1 MKGHNIAVYI
11 IIPLALFSIMSLF
24 DNVQAQTNST
34 SSSANQTTSQ
44 PQQQNQNTA
53 QTNSTSSS
61 ANQTTSQPQQQNQ
74 NANLTAQALMK
85 TDIVAVKNTLMN
97 AQLAVVDGN
106 IEQALKDVMD
116 LETQLIL
123 LKPSPPTKLINNIHK
138 AIAAISTSE
147 IDKSLNTLTNIQVS
161 ILKAENLIFKAA
173 VTNPQV
179 MQQIHTVN
187 YVVPTPQSQEMQQV
201 DTSKNVVPTP
211 QPKKMQQVDNLENLI
226 PTPQPEMILQV
237 DTLESNTNADADD
250 FTSIEDN

>member
-1 MKGHNIAVYI
+1 
-11 IIPLALFSIMSLF
+11 MSLF

-44 PQQQNQNTA
+44 QQQ
-53 QTNSTSSS
+53 
-61 ANQTTSQPQQQNQ
+61 QQQNQ
-74 NANLTAQALMK
+74 NANLTAQTLMK
-85 TDIVAVKNTLMN
+85 TDIVALKNTLMN
-97 AQLAVVDGN
+97 AQLAIVDGN

-123 LKPSPPTKLINNIHK
+123 LEPAPPTKFINNIHK

-173 VTNPQV
+173 VANPQV

-187 YVVPTPQSQEMQQV
+187 YVVPTPQPQEMKQF
-201 DTSKNVVPTP
+201 
-211 QPKKMQQVDNLENLI
+211 
-226 PTPQPEMILQV
+226 
-237 DTLESNTNADADD
+237 DTLESNINADD
-250 FTSIEDN
+250 FTSIEDK

>member
-34 SSSANQTTSQ
+34 SSTNQTTSQ
-44 PQQQNQNTA
+44 Q
-53 QTNSTSSS
+53 
-61 ANQTTSQPQQQNQ
+61 QQQNQ
-74 NANLTAQALMK
+74 NANLTAQTLMK
-85 TDIVAVKNTLMN
+85 TDIVALKNTLMN
-97 AQLAVVDGN
+97 AQLAIVDGN
-106 IEQALKDVMD
+106 IKQALKDVMD

-123 LKPSPPTKLINNIHK
+123 LEPAPPTKFINNIHK

-173 VTNPQV
+173 VANPQV
-179 MQQIHTVN
+179 MQQFDTLN
-187 YVVPTPQSQEMQQV
+187 YVVPTPQPEKIQQF

-211 QPKKMQQVDNLENLI
+211 QPQEIQQF
-226 PTPQPEMILQV
+226 
-237 DTLESNTNADADD
+237 DTFIKTWR
-250 FTSIEDN
+250 

>member
-11 IIPLALFSIMSLF
+11 IIPLALFSIISLF

-34 SSSANQTTSQ
+34 SSTNQTASQ
-44 PQQQNQNTA
+44 QQQNQNTP
-53 QTNSTSSS
+53 QTNSTSST
-61 ANQTTSQPQQQNQ
+61 NQIASQQQQQNQ

-85 TDIVAVKNTLMN
+85 TDIVALKNTLMN
-97 AQLAVVDGN
+97 AQLAIVDGN

-173 VTNPQV
+173 VANPQV

-187 YVVPTPQSQEMQQV
+187 YVVPTPQPEKIQQV

-211 QPKKMQQVDNLENLI
+211 QPKNIQQVDTLENLI
-226 PTPQPEMILQV
+226 PTSQPEMIQQV
-237 DTLESNTNADADD
+237 DTLEPNTNADD
-250 FTSIEDN
+250 FTSLEDR

>member
-34 SSSANQTTSQ
+34 SSANQTTSQ
-44 PQQQNQNTA
+44 QQQQQQQNQNV
-53 QTNSTSSS
+53 
-61 ANQTTSQPQQQNQ
+61 
-74 NANLTAQALMK
+74 NLTAQTLMK
-85 TDIVAVKNTLMN
+85 TDIVALKNTLMN
-97 AQLAVVDGN
+97 AQLAIVDGN
-106 IEQALKDVMD
+106 IKQALKDVMD

-123 LKPSPPTKLINNIHK
+123 LEPAPPTKFINNIHK

-173 VTNPQV
+173 VANPQV

-187 YVVPTPQSQEMQQV
+187 YVIPTPQSQEIQ
-201 DTSKNVVPTP
+201 
-211 QPKKMQQVDNLENLI
+211 
-226 PTPQPEMILQV
+226 QV
-237 DTLESNTNADADD
+237 DTLENVIATPQSQEIQQFDTLETNTNADDL
-250 FTSIEDN
+250 TSIEDS

>member
-1 MKGHNIAVYI
+1 VKGHNIALYI
-11 IIPLALFSIMSLF
+11 IISLALFSIMSLF

-44 PQQQNQNTA
+44 PQQQ
-53 QTNSTSSS
+53 
-61 ANQTTSQPQQQNQ
+61 QNQ

-85 TDIVAVKNTLMN
+85 TDIVALKNTLMN
-97 AQLAVVDGN
+97 AQLAIVDGN

-187 YVVPTPQSQEMQQV
+187 YVVPTPQPEKMQQV
-201 DTSKNVVPTP
+201 DTTKNVVPTP
-211 QPKKMQQVDNLENLI
+211 QPKQIQQVDNLENLI

-237 DTLESNTNADADD
+237 DTLESNTNADD

>member
-1 MKGHNIAVYI
+1 MKCHNIAVYI

-34 SSSANQTTSQ
+34 SSANQTTSQ
-44 PQQQNQNTA
+44 QQQQ
-53 QTNSTSSS
+53 
-61 ANQTTSQPQQQNQ
+61 QQQNQ

-85 TDIVAVKNTLMN
+85 TDIVALKNTLMN
-97 AQLAVVDGN
+97 AQLAIVDGN
-106 IEQALKDVMD
+106 IKQALKDVMD

-123 LKPSPPTKLINNIHK
+123 LEPAPPTKFINNIHK

-173 VTNPQV
+173 VANPQV

-187 YVVPTPQSQEMQQV
+187 YVVPTPQPEKIQQV
-201 DTSKNVVPTP
+201 DTSKNVVPTT
-211 QPKKMQQVDNLENLI
+211 QPEKIQQVDTSKCRYQLLNLERCNNL
-226 PTPQPEMILQV
+226 TLWKQTLLQMISQ
-237 DTLESNTNADADD
+237 
-250 FTSIEDN
+250 I

>member
-34 SSSANQTTSQ
+34 SSAANQTTSQ
-44 PQQQNQNTA
+44 QQ
-53 QTNSTSSS
+53 
-61 ANQTTSQPQQQNQ
+61 QQQNQ

-85 TDIVAVKNTLMN
+85 TDIVALKNTLVN

-106 IEQALKDVMD
+106 IKQALKDVMD

-123 LKPSPPTKLINNIHK
+123 LEPAPPTKFINNIHK

-173 VTNPQV
+173 LANPQV

-187 YVVPTPQSQEMQQV
+187 YVIPTPQPQEIQLV

-211 QPKKMQQVDNLENLI
+211 QSEKIQQVDNLENLI
-226 PTPQPEMILQV
+226 PTPQSEKIQQF
-237 DTLESNTNADADD
+237 DNLETNTIADD
-250 FTSIEDN
+250 FTNIEDS